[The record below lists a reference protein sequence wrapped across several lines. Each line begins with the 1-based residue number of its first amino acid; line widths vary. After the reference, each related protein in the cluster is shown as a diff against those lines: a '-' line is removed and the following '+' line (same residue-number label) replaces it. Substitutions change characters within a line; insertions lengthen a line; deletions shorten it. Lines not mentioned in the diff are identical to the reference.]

1 MGFNCL
7 QVVSA
12 GKDEYVIENLK
23 STGFGILERCG
34 GLPVA
39 IKAIAGILI
48 HKEINE
54 IEWGKVLTSP
64 SWSVEG
70 MPDEINHAIYLSYDD
85 LAPCLKQCLLYFSLF
100 PTHSCPSRNSIIQ
113 LWISEGFVNGNSNE
127 REELGKEYY
136 NELMMR
142 NLIQKGLSTDW
153 IMHDVVRSF
162 CQHVASDEA
171 LASHVGRLKDTD
183 LDSKR
188 YRWLCVQNISNCR
201 NFQKQDSVRTLH
213 LYGRDNGNLN
223 LSDLC
228 STFSSLRVL
237 QVTKVQHIISIDS
250 LCQLKNLR
258 FLIFDYTQI
267 SRLPDDIGKM
277 KFLEYIGISNCEEI
291 EELPGSIIKL
301 ERLRCVNLFR
311 TSINSIPRGFSELTN
326 LRTVF
331 SFPAQMC
338 STSSKE
344 EWCSLQ
350 ELGPLSDLRMLGLV
364 GLLNVS
370 SGSLAAKAKLGTK
383 KHLTILDLTCS
394 DGLLREEGDISMD
407 EQRRIEEVFDELCP
421 PHSLEELFI
430 RGYSGQRLPRW
441 MASKASV
448 KFDKLMNVW
457 LEGLACCTRLPDGLF
472 HFPCLKIL
480 TIKSAPAIKRIE
492 QHNGYHNHSQAA
504 VPFPKLEF
512 LEFTGMLEW
521 EEWVWEDTTQAMP
534 LLEKLVLERCKLRE
548 LPLGLASHARA
559 LKFLKF
565 HKVQNLKSIQNL
577 SSVVDLD
584 VQDNPSMESITSLP
598 KLQILNIVYCP
609 KLTVLEGIPAL
620 QTLFLTDYIMKTLPG
635 YLQDVKPRSLVLDC
649 TLPLLSDISM
659 GPSSSEWD
667 KISHIQQI
675 HGYAPEMHIRRRWY
689 VSYKASKLDTNIACS
704 SKSRGIIDG
713 LLMDNEKRSKELQDL
728 LANQARHAKEMRMV
742 KLLCAF
748 LTIVVGFVCILA
760 YRYGFLL

>member
-64 SWSVEG
+64 S
-70 MPDEINHAIYLSYDD
+70 
-85 LAPCLKQCLLYFSLF
+85 C
-100 PTHSCPSRNSIIQ
+100 CPSRNSIIQ

-609 KLTVLEGIPAL
+609 KLTD
-620 QTLFLTDYIMKTLPG
+620 T
-635 YLQDVKPRSLVLDC
+635 
-649 TLPLLSDISM
+649 
-659 GPSSSEWD
+659 
-667 KISHIQQI
+667 
-675 HGYAPEMHIRRRWY
+675 
-689 VSYKASKLDTNIACS
+689 YK
-704 SKSRGIIDG
+704 
-713 LLMDNEKRSKELQDL
+713 M
-728 LANQARHAKEMRMV
+728 
-742 KLLCAF
+742 
-748 LTIVVGFVCILA
+748 
-760 YRYGFLL
+760 